1 MTAMQEK
8 IVRGAVSGRLTLQSC
23 SDIAYKA
30 GVATSTV
37 RRHMDALIKAGW
49 LRHTSYVGLYSPSPQ
64 ARDKFPP
71 GNLDSAPTN
80 PS

>member
-8 IVRGAVSGRLTLQSC
+8 IVRGAVSGRLTSLQSC

-49 LRHTSYVGLYSPSPQ
+49 LRHTSYVGLYTPSPQ

-71 GNLDSAPTN
+71 KNAETAG
-80 PS
+80 